1 MSSTR
6 MRSAVVAALAVA
18 LIAIPLSA
26 SAETLKN
33 NYGLQ
38 FAGQAQCIECH
49 NDPDSGVFY
58 DNTTHGKFNLEGV
71 GGAPVPSSGNLVSI
85 GGATVDADDV
95 FFTLGYGTGLRETIK
110 AFDDGEAITSSLNA
124 SPQSYLGVIAGLENF
139 WKVEEGGENVFDKW
153 EYPLDTDEPEFE
165 AYCGGNC
172 HNLGYTKGAPNSNS
186 AGTGSASTY
195 QGWAAPWNAPEDVL
209 NQYDLRAMSTT
220 DRMAGAGIQCENCH
234 GTGIASSENYH
245 WTTGVAINSQAAQG
259 IGATAEEIRPLLRS
273 DVCGQCHGSYKPA
286 SAGTNL
292 LGYTPDKPLYQFVAQ
307 FGALS
312 IPTEEQYLADV
323 ASYTADPTGYNAS
336 GGFSRLKYAQFWPGG
351 INTGFMAERPNG
363 TTYQAGMKHSYYTEW
378 ALTGHSYR
386 SKLTSSAPDATM
398 YQKSTTMDGLGGG
411 GLSNATNPYRDDR
424 CGFCHAGEVYL
435 KRKGDPLASGIST
448 DNASIGYLGVE
459 CASCHIVHN
468 ADTEKDGAVGMALR
482 EPFEGNIT
490 VCEDCHKE
498 RQGVMGTGATFAYD
512 ISRTGNPG
520 AGLGA
525 AGSHAGQGDVLHGD
539 GMMDVAS
546 IEGAMSGVACQLCHM
561 PSTRADFPDVG
572 LGRYVDRSFKRYTH
586 SMRIVEPGDTV
597 LNPEP
602 WQDSCSPCH
611 AGEAAKGDEL
621 SQEELQAYIEEVQ
634 TIGEELEEEAGDA
647 ITAADARV
655 SYVGTTTP
663 SANKALLDRAFNN
676 YTMAEGES
684 SDGFHN
690 PEYTQAGLERAI
702 QMANSV
708 DGEIEAVTGFIGD
721 GAELGF
727 VAGNLENGLE
737 APAADEHVALLRDGS
752 VFGHTRTDANGNF
765 SFTIAAD
772 ETHDYTVVW
781 ERCEDPIADLTET
794 VTVIVNKT
802 ETDLSVDTSKA
813 TAKRRTSFQ
822 VFGELEPHI
831 AGATI
836 SLSYKKP
843 GASSYTAWG
852 TVTVDA
858 DGHFTK
864 TMRPG
869 YIGTYTVRAKFAGN
883 MLYTSSSATAKVRI
897 YR

>member
-1 MSSTR
+1 MSTTR
-6 MRSAVVAALAVA
+6 LKFAIVAALAVA

-38 FAGQAQCIECH
+38 FAGQAKCIECH

-58 DNTTHGKFNLEGV
+58 DDTTHGKFNNAGI
-71 GGAPVPSSGNLVSI
+71 GGAPSETGNLVSI
-85 GGATVDADDV
+85 GGATVAAEDV

-139 WKVEEGGENVFDKW
+139 WKVKEGGENVFDMW
-153 EYPLDTDEPEFE
+153 EYPLDADEPEFE

-172 HNLGYTKGAPNSNS
+172 HNLGYTKGAPNPVATN
-186 AGTGSASTY
+186 ATGSSSTY

-209 NQYDLRAMSTT
+209 NQYDLRAMSET

-234 GTGIASSENYH
+234 GTGVASTENDH
-245 WTTGVAINSQAAQG
+245 WGTGVMINSQSGQSISAP
-259 IGATAEEIRPLLRS
+259 TSEEIRPLLRS
-273 DVCGQCHGSYKPA
+273 DVCGQCHGSYRTA
-286 SAGTNL
+286 NF
-292 LGYTPDKPLYQFVAQ
+292 LGYTPDKPLYLFASVQI
-307 FGALS
+307 GATE
-312 IPTEEQYLADV
+312 IPTEASYTADV
-323 ASYTADPTGYNAS
+323 AGFEADPTGYN
-336 GGFSRLKYAQFWPGG
+336 GGAGRLKFRYLWPNG
-351 INTGFMAERPNG
+351 INSGYMFERADG
-363 TTYQAGMKHSYYTEW
+363 STYQAGMKHVYYTEW

-386 SKLTSSAPDATM
+386 SKLTSSSPDASM
-398 YQKSTTMDGLGGG
+398 YQKSTTMNGLGGG
-411 GLSNATNPYRDDR
+411 GLSNATSAYRDSR
-424 CGFCHAGEVYL
+424 CGYCHAGEVYL
-435 KRKGDPLASGIST
+435 KRKGDPIASEIST

-459 CASCHIVHN
+459 CASCHILHN
-468 ADTEKDGAVGMALR
+468 AETEKDGAVGMALR
-482 EPFEGNIT
+482 EPSEGNIT

-512 ISRTGNPG
+512 ISRTGNSG

-539 GMMDVAS
+539 GMMDVPS
-546 IEGAMSGVACQLCHM
+546 IQGAMSGVACQMCHM

-572 LGRYVDRSFKRYTH
+572 LERYVDRSFKRYTH
-586 SMRIVEPGDTV
+586 SMRIVEPGDEV
-597 LNPEP
+597 LDPEP

-611 AGEAAKGDEL
+611 AGETQA
-621 SQEELQAYIEEVQ
+621 ELQAYIDELQ
-634 TIGEELEEEAGDA
+634 ATGEELEEAAGDA

-655 SYVGTTTP
+655 SYVGTATP

-690 PEYTQAGLERAI
+690 PDYTQAGLERAI

-708 DGEIEAVTGFIGD
+708 GGEIEAVTGFVGA
-721 GAELGF
+721 GAEMGF
-727 VAGNLENGLE
+727 VAGTLEYGTE

-752 VFGHTRTDANGNF
+752 VFGHTMTDANGNF

-772 ETHDYTVVW
+772 ATHTYTVVW
-781 ERCEDPIADLTET
+781 ERCDDPIADLTES
-794 VTVIVNKT
+794 VTVVVPKIA
-802 ETDLSVDTSKA
+802 TDLELDTSKA
-813 TAKRRTSFQ
+813 SAKRMTYFTVS
-822 VFGELEPHI
+822 GELDPHV
-831 AGATI
+831 AGARI
-836 SLSYKKP
+836 VLSFKRP
-843 GASSYTAWG
+843 GASSYTSWT
-852 TVTVDA
+852 TVTVDS
-858 DGHFTK
+858 DGHFARRIRVGNVG
-864 TMRPG
+864 TM
-869 YIGTYTVRAKFAGN
+869 TFRARYAGN
-883 MLYTSSSATAKVRI
+883 TQYSASSATAKIRI